1 MLWELRTDVVV
12 VVVSWCSGLFVGVV
26 GVMVV
31 VVVDVVVGVVV
42 VVVVDVVVEVVVV
55 VVVDVVVER
64 WLL

>member
-31 VVVDVVVGVVV
+31 VVVDVVVVRASLKTSQGT
-42 VVVVDVVVEVVVV
+42 
-55 VVVDVVVER
+55 
-64 WLL
+64 